1 MQIMT
6 ERRKIKPGICSAAL
20 LCLLLLLAGCGRKA
34 EAVDYSADPMQ
45 WMYIPQEE
53 GQALTL
59 LISIDTCRYGA
70 AGASLSQVS
79 ASVDLL
85 KLSCLEDREPELER
99 YLGGMNATQLD
110 YFSFQW
116 QMRMEQTRDMLAQP
130 ESYRGLLEDSGNSHV
145 DLTVFDTGALE
156 TMNEQ
161 VLAQLQKRGVK
172 DVWKEHTDLEPF
184 FLWANSR

>member
-1 MQIMT
+1 M
-6 ERRKIKPGICSAAL
+6 L
-20 LCLLLLLAGCGRKA
+20 LSSCGAEA
-34 EAVDYSADPMQ
+34 EAVDYSTDPQQ

-85 KLSCLEDREPELER
+85 TLSCLEDREPELES
-99 YLGGMNATQLD
+99 YLNGMNATQLD

-116 QMRMEQTRDMLAQP
+116 QMRMEQARDMLAQP
-130 ESYRGLLEDSGNSHV
+130 ESYKGLLEDSGNPNV
-145 DLTVFDTGALE
+145 DLTAFDPGALE

-161 VLAQLQKRGVK
+161 VLAQLQKRGVE
-172 DVWKEHTDLEPF
+172 DVWKDHTDLEPF
-184 FLWANSR
+184 FLWENSR